1 MDARLQRRIQR
12 TGWDRAAARYEDGW
26 RRQLAPAQER
36 LLALADL
43 QPGER
48 VLDVACGTGL
58 VTQAA
63 AAFVGESGS
72 VLGTDISAGMIAL
85 ARERSADGRIRYE
98 KMDAEALELPDGSF
112 DAALC
117 ALGLMYVPD
126 PRRAL
131 VELRRVAGR
140 ASVAVWGARG
150 RCGWA
155 DIFPIVDARV
165 RSEVC
170 PMFFALGTGDALA
183 AAFEEAG
190 FGDLVVER
198 LTVTL
203 DYASGAEACDAA
215 FVGGPVALAY
225 SRFDETVRR
234 EVHAEYLDSIAAH
247 RSGDG
252 YRVPG
257 EFVVVSGRTRR

>member
-12 TGWDRAAARYEDGW
+12 TGWDRAAAHYEDGW

-43 QPGER
+43 RPGEH

-63 AAFVGESGS
+63 AESVGAGGS

-85 ARERSADGRIRYE
+85 ARERTPDAHVRYE

-126 PRRAL
+126 PGNAL
-131 VELRRVAGR
+131 AELRRVAGR
-140 ASVAVWGARG
+140 ASVAVWGARK

-170 PMFFALGTGDALA
+170 PMFFALGTGDALGA
-183 AAFEEAG
+183 TFEEAG
-190 FGDLVVER
+190 FGDVVVER
-198 LTVTL
+198 LSVTL
-203 DYASGAEACDAA
+203 DYASGAEACAAA

-225 SRFDETVRR
+225 SRFDENVRR
-234 EVHAEYLDSIAAH
+234 EVHAEYLASIEPH
-247 RSGDG
+247 RHGDG

-257 EFVVVSGRTRR
+257 EFVVAAARALR